1 MHHKVMNINNRMRLK
16 LLAMVVLTAL
26 LLLAILIA
34 CSGGMSDDEK
44 AIAVAIGLTQTAAA
58 LGDTPATEANAVA
71 TVIPVP
77 PTAAITTSVP
87 VATNTR
93 AVATTAVPPVAAAGQ
108 STDTV
113 TAPVQPTPLPV
124 DALAVGSALPV
135 TQHRLK
141 VRTLLVAPGEP
152 GRLYALLTDATYDTA
167 AALGAQLLTSADFGE
182 SWEPAPSGLPVEE
195 NCLFNINMDYYGATA
210 LYASTCQG
218 IYRWREDA
226 PNWTAV
232 AADQTGMVAIVYGNA
247 DLLWATKPFGTT
259 EAPLRFSQNGGAS
272 WTEVK
277 VSHTNGVAAVGISP
291 RDSQTGY
298 AIVWP
303 GGDGSALRRGT
314 IFTDWQVMPAPE
326 AGLPVNPGMTIDGGT
341 GWLYITTAE
350 TEGDRLWR
358 SSDPDTPILE
368 DVSWE
373 EVHHFAAGDQ
383 VELLASGW
391 STVAKQL
398 AIYANL
404 QREVNGAPQFIL
416 IRSLDNGQSWAPL
429 IIDAG

>member
-1 MHHKVMNINNRMRLK
+1 MHHKVMNINNRMRIK

-58 LGDTPATEANAVA
+58 LGDTPTAEANAVA
-71 TVIPVP
+71 TATPAP
-77 PTAAITTSVP
+77 PTVAVTASVP
-87 VATNTR
+87 IATDIVVAATTTVAT
-93 AVATTAVPPVAAAGQ
+93 VAAASQ

-124 DALAVGSALPV
+124 DALAAGSALPV

-152 GRLYALLTDATYDTA
+152 GRLYALLTDATDDTA

-182 SWEPAPSGLPVEE
+182 SWEPAASGLPVEE

-218 IYRWREDA
+218 IYRWREGE
-226 PNWTAV
+226 PNWTVV
-232 AADQTGMVAIVYGNA
+232 AADQTGLVAIVYGNA
-247 DLLWATKPFGTT
+247 DLLWATKLFGTT
-259 EAPLRFSQNGGAS
+259 DAPLRFSQNGGAS
-272 WTEVK
+272 WTEVNI
-277 VSHTNGVAAVGISP
+277 SHTNGVAAVGISP

-358 SSDPDTPILE
+358 SSDPDTPIID
-368 DVSWE
+368 DVGWE
-373 EVHHFAAGDQ
+373 EVYHFAAGDQ

-391 STVAKQL
+391 STVADQL

-404 QREVNGAPQFIL
+404 QREVDGAPQFTL

-429 IIDAG
+429 VIDAG